1 MAVDVAEQ
9 AKFFDHLVELVPA
22 KYYYDDEFAKVNPR
36 FLAKAAR
43 DALKAEAKTKA
54 KEAKRERLDP
64 DKAATTLE
72 LQRRKSQ
79 GANQKP
85 AADGGADDAAP
96 STSGR
101 KPAGAAAA
109 AESGAAAG
117 AAAASGLQLQLSGG
131 SMSRQEL
138 LERLHKK
145 VEEARQKR
153 KASAEAATQ
162 AKEWRQNAL
171 KNNAA
176 AKAKQQ
182 GGKRKAGDDDDDGDG
197 DDEPKQQQ
205 RHNNKQQQGGK
216 GQQQQKQQQ
225 QQPAAKKAKREA
237 ADGAARG
244 DNEDF
249 KFARIELPEGG
260 RKGPA
265 GAKKPPK
272 AVLLKKAE
280 QQRAELEAL
289 AGTEEGKAKAQQAA
303 FKAALARAAG
313 EKVLDDPKLLRRTL
327 KREAKKR
334 EKSGKAWQER
344 RDAQAEA
351 AQARQAKRS
360 DNLAARRQT
369 KLDNKKAKREKK
381 LLRPGFEGRKE
392 GFVNAAPAAAK

>member
-43 DALKAEAKTKA
+43 DAFKAEAKTKA

-72 LQRRKSQ
+72 LQRR
-79 GANQKP
+79 
-85 AADGGADDAAP
+85 
-96 STSGR
+96 
-101 KPAGAAAA
+101 
-109 AESGAAAG
+109 
-117 AAAASGLQLQLSGG
+117 
-131 SMSRQEL
+131 
-138 LERLHKK
+138 
-145 VEEARQKR
+145 
-153 KASAEAATQ
+153 
-162 AKEWRQNAL
+162 
-171 KNNAA
+171 
-176 AKAKQQ
+176 
-182 GGKRKAGDDDDDGDG
+182 
-197 DDEPKQQQ
+197 
-205 RHNNKQQQGGK
+205 
-216 GQQQQKQQQ
+216 
-225 QQPAAKKAKREA
+225 
-237 ADGAARG
+237 
-244 DNEDF
+244 
-249 KFARIELPEGG
+249 G

-265 GAKKPPK
+265 GAKRPPK

-344 RDAQAEA
+344 RDQQQEA
-351 AQARQAKRS
+351 VQARQAKRT

-369 KLDNKKAKREKK
+369 KADNKKAKREKK

-392 GFVNAAPAAAK
+392 GFVNAAPK